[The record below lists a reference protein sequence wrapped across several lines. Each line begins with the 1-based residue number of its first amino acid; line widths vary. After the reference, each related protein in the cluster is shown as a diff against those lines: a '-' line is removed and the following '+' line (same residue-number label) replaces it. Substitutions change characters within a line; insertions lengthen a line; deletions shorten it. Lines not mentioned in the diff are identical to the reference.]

1 MENNQSNITEETK
14 INTNLENNDEQIIN
28 ILVHTDFEKTKK
40 NVESFTNLVN
50 QMLKKHYDKNH
61 Q

>member
-14 INTNLENNDEQIIN
+14 NNTNLVNNDDQIIN
-28 ILVHTDFEKTKK
+28 ILVHTDAETTKK
-40 NVESFTNLVN
+40 NVEAFTNLVN
-50 QMLKKHYDKNH
+50 QMLKKHYDKIH